1 MAVALSAYEK
11 FDEVPLS
18 VLEWCYN
25 LVKRSSLNFLQ
36 LFEEKAS
43 QTQYEELKQKALT
56 WFRSQNNKTQYH
68 TLSELARNARLA
80 SGKDQSP
87 VVLINTKE
95 TMTKPKCYVY
105 PDKLIQISFVLL
117 CTDIKQSTV
126 SK

>member
-80 SGKDQSP
+80 SGKDQSS
-87 VVLINTKE
+87 VALINTKE
-95 TMTKPKCYVY
+95 NMTKPKCDVY